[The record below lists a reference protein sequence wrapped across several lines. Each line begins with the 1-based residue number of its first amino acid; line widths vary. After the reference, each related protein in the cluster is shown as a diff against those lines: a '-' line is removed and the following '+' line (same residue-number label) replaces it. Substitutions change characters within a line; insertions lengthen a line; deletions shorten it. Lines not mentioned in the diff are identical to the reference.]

1 MNDFEFIFVL
11 YSLLLGL
18 SLVELLTGLGRSL
31 EMRLVGNKAE
41 PSVERGGY
49 LTPLLAVFVLLDLLS
64 FWIFAW
70 RVRDL
75 ISVSPRGLL
84 AVMAFASG
92 YFLAARMVFPST
104 ATDFRDLDAHFHR
117 IKRVVMA
124 MLLAL
129 LAVQWFY
136 LLLAGDNNAA
146 MIHPLNIAMT
156 LLLVALM
163 LGVMVVRSTRWSA
176 FLLLLLIARYLTIY
190 LL

>member
-31 EMRLVGNKAE
+31 EMRLADKDTGGGV
-41 PSVERGGY
+41 PRVGY
-49 LTPLLAVFVLLDLLS
+49 LTPLLALFVLLDLLS

-75 ISVSPRGLL
+75 ITVSPASLL

-92 YFLAARMVFPST
+92 YFLAARLVFPSSP
-104 ATDFRDLDAHFHR
+104 ASYGDLDAHFFR
-117 IKRVVMA
+117 TKRLVMA
-124 MLLAL
+124 MLLVL
-129 LAVQWFY
+129 LAVQWIY
-136 LLLAGDNNAA
+136 LLLAGDSRSA
-146 MIHPLNIAMT
+146 MISPLNIAIT

-163 LGVMVVRSTRWSA
+163 LGVMVVRSVRWNA
-176 FLLLLLIARYLTIY
+176 ILLLLLIVRYLTIY
-190 LL
+190 LR